1 LVLVVLELVQRVV
14 FLVVILFLV
23 LLRQL
28 VVAVAEH
35 QQHLLS

>member
-14 FLVVILFLV
+14 FQEVTLFSA
-23 LLRQL
+23 LLLQL
-28 VVAVAEH
+28 VVAVVEH